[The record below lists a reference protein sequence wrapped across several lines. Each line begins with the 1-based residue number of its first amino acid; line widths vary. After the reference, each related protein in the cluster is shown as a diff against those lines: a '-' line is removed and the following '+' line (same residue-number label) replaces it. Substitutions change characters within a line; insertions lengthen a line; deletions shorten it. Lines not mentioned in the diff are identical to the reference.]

1 MISLRFWQTQGHL
14 AILKPHS
21 RKDAPLPQMLHPGQL
36 SKVPTGQ
43 ADFGEATWASEWF
56 SQGPYVESDGWTES
70 LKNRQNICAIFSLPP
85 NFLIENSSNVL
96 YDSELWTINYIIFF
110 QLLPKF

>member
-1 MISLRFWQTQGHL
+1 MPFLPTLSASYTLWKSLEVDIMISLRFWQTQGHL

-56 SQGPYVESDGWTES
+56 SQCPSVESDGWTES
-70 LKNRQNICAIFSLPP
+70 LKNRQNICAIL
-85 NFLIENSSNVL
+85 
-96 YDSELWTINYIIFF
+96 DFF
-110 QLLPKF
+110 